1 MNKEQVFEEVAKR
14 LDVELASLTLETRFK
29 EDLQA
34 DSLDLMELIVDIE
47 DDFGFS
53 IPDDKLV
60 DIKTLEDLVNVAE
73 QL

>member
-14 LDVELASLTLETRFK
+14 LDVELASLTLETKFK

-53 IPDDKLV
+53 IPDDKLA
-60 DIKTLEDLVNVAE
+60 DIKTLADLVSVAE
-73 QL
+73 NL

>member
-1 MNKEQVFEEVAKR
+1 MNKEQVFTEVAKR
-14 LDVELASLTLETRFK
+14 LDVELEKLTLETRFK

-53 IPDDKLV
+53 IPDDKLA
-60 DIKTLEDLVNVAE
+60 DIKTLADLVEVAE
-73 QL
+73 NL

>member
-14 LDVELASLTLETRFK
+14 LDVELASLTLETKFK
-29 EDLQA
+29 EDLHA

-53 IPDDKLV
+53 VPDDKLA
-60 DIKTLEDLVNVAE
+60 DIKTLADLVAVAE
-73 QL
+73 NL

>member
-14 LDVELASLTLETRFK
+14 LDVDAASLTLETKFK

-53 IPDDKLV
+53 IPDEKLA
-60 DIKTLEDLVNVAE
+60 DIKTLADLVAVAE
-73 QL
+73 NL

>member
-1 MNKEQVFEEVAKR
+1 MNKEQVFSEVAKR
-14 LDVELASLTLETRFK
+14 LDVELENLTLETRFK

-53 IPDDKLV
+53 IPDDKLA
-60 DIKTLEDLVNVAE
+60 DIKTLADLVEVAE
-73 QL
+73 NL